1 MKPLPRHLRD
11 AVSNVST
18 TVQQLIY
25 AVALHACG
33 MPEEPRHNVDGD
45 TYGAWRRNH
54 PTPEDQEALRSF
66 VYSLAPEL
74 VVDRCAIGVAALA
87 GRSAREIASFFGW
100 SDSMAY
106 QRLRWVRKLA
116 RRHR

>member
-1 MKPLPRHLRD
+1 VKPLPRHLRD

-18 TVQQLIY
+18 TIQELVY

-33 MPEEPRHNVDGD
+33 LPEEPRPNVDGD

-54 PTPEDQEALRSF
+54 PTPEDQDVLRAY
-66 VYSLAPEL
+66 VYSLASED

-87 GRSAREIASFFGW
+87 GRSAREIESFFEWQHIKGRLE
-100 SDSMAY
+100 
-106 QRLRWVRKLA
+106 RLRAAA